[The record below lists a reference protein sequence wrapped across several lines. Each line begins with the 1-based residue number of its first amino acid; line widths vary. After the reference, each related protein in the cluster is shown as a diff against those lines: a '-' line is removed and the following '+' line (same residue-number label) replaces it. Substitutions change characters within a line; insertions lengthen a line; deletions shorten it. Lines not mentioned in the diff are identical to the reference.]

1 MDIDNT
7 SLRETYNPDGSLL
20 RKDQMELLK
29 MLGVLADICDKN
41 GIEWWLSSGTLLGA
55 ARHGGFIPWDDDLD
69 IVMLRKDYKRFEK
82 LMRKWDNGEFVFHT
96 MRSDV
101 DYVNCFGKFRK
112 RNGTVKTKSR
122 RTQYYKWRGVG
133 LDVFAIEKTNYFSAR
148 AAKVIYGNLQHI
160 TVYIHNAWLRRFLI
174 RFIEILCLG
183 FINSVLRLVGKINT
197 KQEYR
202 YVLGSGWPHHKFF
215 MKDTFPLAV
224 ADFEGLSMPVP
235 KDMDSYLTNV
245 YGNWRQLPSDE
256 QIKKSLHC
264 QEYIDEI
271 FENKNK
277 AFV

>member
-148 AAKVIYGNLQHI
+148 IASVLYNNVQHL
-160 TVYIHNAWLRRFLI
+160 TSYISNSFVRRPLI
-174 RFIEILCLG
+174 RIFEFLFI
-183 FINSVLRLVGKINT
+183 VLLNPLWRLVGLVNPRK
-197 KQEYR
+197 EYH
-202 YVLGSGWPHHKFF
+202 YALGTGWAKHTFF
-215 MKDTFPLAV
+215 MENTFPLATME
-224 ADFEGLSMPVP
+224 FEGLQLPVP
-235 KDMDSYLTNV
+235 KDTDAYLTKV
-245 YGNWRQLPSDE
+245 YGDWRKLPSE
-256 QIKKSLHC
+256 ESIKKSIHC
-264 QEYIDEI
+264 REYIDEI
-271 FENKNK
+271 NARQGMEKR
-277 AFV
+277 

>member
-183 FINSVLRLVGKINT
+183 FINSVLRIVGKINT

-271 FENKNK
+271 FENKNM
-277 AFV
+277 ALV

>member
-1 MDIDNT
+1 MLEI
-7 SLRETYNPDGSLL
+7 
-20 RKDQMELLK
+20 LK
-29 MLGVLADICDKN
+29 GLAKILDEN
-41 GIEWWLSSGTLLGA
+41 GIQWWLSSGTLLGA
-55 ARHGGFIPWDDDLD
+55 ARHGGFIPWDDDMD
-69 IVMLRKDYKRFEK
+69 VVVLRKDWKRLRRVLEN
-82 LMRKWDNGEFVFHT
+82 MNNGEFVFQTMHT
-96 MRSDV
+96 DIE
-101 DYVNCFGKFRK
+101 YVNTWGRFRSLK
-112 RNGTVKTKSR
+112 GDAKAINR
-122 RTQYYKWRGVG
+122 RHVNFKWRGRWI
-133 LDVFAIEKTNYFSAR
+133 DVFAIEKTNYFSAR